1 LLTSERIDAL
11 AAHLHQSIYNKKHQY
26 QKNSLNKFHPMTN
39 MHSGGGP
46 ILRDHQTLCGANA
59 LVTAL
64 KDAGVR
70 CIFSLSGN
78 QIMPVYDALLGSG
91 IRLVHVRHEA
101 SAVYMAEAWAQLTG
115 EPGVALVTAG
125 AGFGNALGALISAQ
139 ASESPLLL
147 LSGDSPR
154 AQDGTGAF
162 QEMDQVAMSK
172 PVTKLALRV
181 SAANKLGPDVTLA
194 LCTAQA
200 GRPGPVHLA
209 LPADVLTDTLND
221 TPLPAPTL
229 PSAQPLGDDDA
240 QSLALFLHGA
250 RFPLVLTGPTL
261 SKTRAGASI
270 SDLQNAL
277 GTPVLCMESPRG
289 LRDPSLGALLDL
301 TRQADRILLLG
312 KAPDFT
318 TGFLGPDMGAAGA
331 IFAMVDPD
339 ATMIARA
346 QAKLGPRLHHAVKAD
361 MSFAVTTLVTNALP
375 PPDRADWLAK
385 ATGAISR
392 RADVADMS
400 TTTLHPAHIGAEVQA
415 SLAASPQPILICDG
429 GEFGQWMQ
437 AIAHDGPRVINGVSG
452 AIGAAPAYAIAAS
465 IAFPDAT
472 IIATMGDG
480 TAGFLLAEY
489 ETAAREGAR
498 FTALIGND
506 DCWNAEHQIQI
517 REYGADRTHGCI
529 LSPAVRYDL
538 AAAAL
543 GVKGAFVGSGDRGEL
558 RAALADAVACPVATC
573 INVRTYS
580 APAPVVPTA
589 APAPTA
595 VH

>member
-1 LLTSERIDAL
+1 
-11 AAHLHQSIYNKKHQY
+11 
-26 QKNSLNKFHPMTN
+26 
-39 MHSGGGP
+39 
-46 ILRDHQTLCGANA
+46 LRDHHTTCGANA
-59 LVTAL
+59 VVAAL
-64 KDAGVR
+64 KQAGVR

-139 ASESPLLL
+139 ASETPVLL

-154 AQDGTGAF
+154 GQDGTGAF
-162 QEMDQVAMSK
+162 QEMNQVAMAA
-172 PVTKLALRV
+172 PVTKLALRAS
-181 SAANKLGPDVTLA
+181 SADAVGAELA
-194 LCTAQA
+194 LALRTAQA

-209 LPADVLTDTLND
+209 LPADVLTAPLTEGA
-221 TPLPAPTL
+221 TPDLAGPVAQML
-229 PSAQPLGDDDA
+229 SAEEA
-240 QSLALFLHGA
+240 TALAHFLHGA
-250 RFPLVLTGPTL
+250 QFPLVLTGPLL
-261 SKTRAGASI
+261 SKTRAGAVLT
-270 SDLQNAL
+270 DLQRAL
-277 GTPVLCMESPRG
+277 AAPVLCMESPRG

-312 KAPDFT
+312 KVPDFT
-318 TGFLGPDMGAAGA
+318 TGFLGRDMGAAGA
-331 IFAMVDPD
+331 EFAMVDPD
-339 ATMIARA
+339 AAMIARA
-346 QAKLGPRLHHAVKAD
+346 QDKLGARLHHTMQAD
-361 MSFAVTTLVTNALP
+361 IPFAVAALLDNAPP
-375 PPDRADWLAK
+375 PPDRNDWLAQAK
-385 ATGAISR
+385 GAITR
-392 RADVADMS
+392 RATIPD
-400 TTTLHPAHIGAEVQA
+400 TTTNALHPAHIGAEVQA
-415 SLAASPQPILICDG
+415 HLATSAQPILICDG

-437 AIAHDGPRVINGVSG
+437 AIPYNGPRVINGVSG

-517 REYGADRTHGCI
+517 REYGADRTHGCT

-543 GVKGAFVGSGDRGEL
+543 GVKGAFVASGDRGEL
-558 RAALADAVACPVATC
+558 RAALADAAASATATC
-573 INVRTYS
+573 VNVRAIS

-589 APAPTA
+589 APISAPL
-595 VH
+595 H